1 MLEQQ
6 DSACPKQRGKN
17 NETKGGGALAQKQ
30 TAHAQNAGG
39 GAGGLT
45 GHGKNVT
52 ATLTVLYANKN

>member
-17 NETKGGGALAQKQ
+17 NETKGALAQKQ
-30 TAHAQNAGG
+30 TAHAQNAGARG
-39 GAGGLT
+39 GGLT
-45 GHGKNVT
+45 GHRKNVT